1 MARKE
6 TAKENF
12 YQKVYALVRQIPE
25 GKVST
30 YGAIAEKIGTKL
42 SARMVG
48 YALSQCV
55 GTDVPAH
62 RVVNRFGALTGK
74 HHFGPPDL
82 MKRLLQ
88 DEGVTFNADETV
100 KMNLHFYDFKRQRRR
115 RQTDKFGSGKN
126 KM

>member
-1 MARKE
+1 MQKE
-6 TAKENF
+6 KKAKDNF
-12 YQKVYALVRQIPE
+12 YAKVYALVRKIPE

-88 DEGVTFNADETV
+88 DEGITFNADETV
-100 KMNLHFYDFKRQRRR
+100 KMERHFYDFKRQRRR
-115 RQTDKFGSGKN
+115 R
-126 KM
+126 